1 MIRAGIVGGTGY
13 TGVELLR
20 ILALH
25 PEVDV
30 AVVTS
35 RADAGKRVDVV
46 YPSLRG
52 VINVLFTVPEM
63 ETLSQCDVVFF
74 ATPNGTAMF
83 MAEQLLA
90 RGVKVIDLSADFR
103 LKDAAEWSLW
113 YGMEHACPDL
123 IAEAVYGLPEI
134 HRDAIKQARLV
145 ACAGCYPTAVQLG
158 FLPLLEN
165 GLIDTSTLIAD
176 VKSGV
181 SGAGRKAEL
190 TGLMSEIGESF
201 KAYGVSGHR
210 HLPEI
215 TQGLSLAAG
224 KSVNLT
230 FVPHLTPM
238 IRGIHATLYSQMTA
252 SIDDIQAL
260 YEQRYQHEQFVDV
273 LPHGAHP
280 STRDVRGSNNC
291 QIAIHQPQGGNTI
304 VVLSVID
311 NLVKGASGQ
320 AVQVMNLLFDLPE
333 DSGLRI
339 LALYP

>member
-25 PEVDV
+25 SEVEV

-35 RADAGKRVDVV
+35 RADAGTRVDAV

-52 VINVLFTVPEM
+52 HINVLFTAPEL
-63 ETLSQCDVVFF
+63 ESLAQCDVVFF
-74 ATPNGTAMF
+74 ATPNGTAML

-103 LKDAAEWSLW
+103 LKDAAEWSHW

-134 HRDAIKQARLV
+134 HREAIKQARLV

-165 GLIDTSTLIAD
+165 DLVDVNHLIAD

-201 KAYGVSGHR
+201 KAYGVNGHR

-215 TQGLSLAAG
+215 TQGLTLAAG
-224 KSVNLT
+224 KPVNLT

-238 IRGIHATLYSQMTA
+238 IRGIHATLYSQLTT

-273 LPHGAHP
+273 LPRGAHP

-291 QIAIHQPQGGNTI
+291 QIAIHQPQGGQTI

-320 AVQVMNLLFDLPE
+320 AVQVMNLMFNLPE
-333 DSGLRI
+333 DLGLRI